1 MPPRTLALVLRRILV
16 LLGSRIA
23 AQQGGSAFPAAPLLM
38 LSFVSAAVCLVVRDA
53 TGPFAFGVVVLS
65 VAAALIAVPLL
76 GDLSALLTS
85 DETGDWIRALPVRS
99 IEIHIARALHLLIAL
114 TVLTTGALAPA
125 LLFVPKNFDGWM
137 RLKLFA
143 AGQAQS
149 VCIAA
154 ALLAAQSLLRGRAH
168 ALLVALQSALLV
180 LALVGTVAGLE
191 LVPQMREWTGPGAL
205 DALRWYPPA
214 WFAAPLADDALGR
227 SWSGF
232 ALGGSLL
239 ALIAVLT
246 VPAPPATTAS
256 AGSTLVGALLAPLRR
271 LLARVWVRGRERAT
285 FEWVFDALPRE
296 REFVLRAYPL
306 LAVPLGFLLL
316 GSNAPGAGSNRDML
330 ALLLFIPGA
339 YVPLMI
345 AHTPGSSSH
354 RARWILDTAPVA
366 RGELENGA
374 FKAVAA
380 RFIAPLYVLLIV
392 LGCLQGRWEFT
403 LQLAGPALLAC
414 LIATRTIWRVCV
426 VDLPLSTPHEKL
438 YINNDWLGVLAVLA
452 FVLMM
457 LALASTRWLASWP
470 ASLATIAV
478 LATIER
484 VLDRRMAAGQLHAG
498 V

>member
-1 MPPRTLALVLRRILV
+1 MLRRILV
-16 LLGSRIA
+16 LLGSRLA

-53 TGPFAFGVVVLS
+53 TGPFAFGVVVLTA
-65 VAAALIAVPLL
+65 AAALIAVPLL

-85 DETGDWIRALPVRS
+85 DETGDWVRALPVRE
-99 IEIHIARALHLLIAL
+99 IEIHMARALHLLLAL
-114 TVLTTGALAPA
+114 AVLTTGALAPA
-125 LLFVPKNFDGWM
+125 LVFAPKDFDAGMRVQLFV
-137 RLKLFA
+137 

-191 LVPQMREWTGPGAL
+191 FVPRMREWSGPGAL

-214 WFAAPLADDALGR
+214 WFAAALSSDELAR
-227 SWSGF
+227 SWTAM
-232 ALGGSLL
+232 ALGGSAL
-239 ALIAVLT
+239 ALLAVLT
-246 VPAPPATTAS
+246 VPAPPAPTAS

-271 LLARVWVRGRERAT
+271 LLARVWVRGRERAI
-285 FEWVFDALPRE
+285 FEWAFDALPRE

-316 GSNAPGAGSNRDML
+316 GSSAPGASGNRDML

-345 AHTPGSSSH
+345 AQTPGSNSH
-354 RARWILDTAPVA
+354 RARWILDTAPVE
-366 RGELENGA
+366 RGVIDNGA

-380 RFIAPLYVLLIV
+380 RFIAPLYVVLIV

-403 LQLAGPALLAC
+403 LQLAGPALLSC
-414 LIATRTIWRVCV
+414 LIATRAIWRVCV

-457 LALASTRWLASWP
+457 LALASTRWLDSWP
-470 ASLATIAV
+470 ASAAAIAV
-478 LATIER
+478 LFAVER
-484 VLDRRMAAGQLHAG
+484 VLDRRMAAGELHAG